1 MKTTYQ
7 IALTLASFAMPAFGQ
22 AAAQSA
28 APGVKVPVY
37 EVVSVHENKADDGNI
52 SFNGTPSGIR
62 LSGVPLVELLKD
74 AYGLR
79 YSTDE
84 QVIGLPAWAKAKRW
98 DIDAKVGED
107 DVAAYRKLT
116 REQRDEMMQALLEDR
131 FKLKAHRETTE
142 GPVYDLVIGKHGSKL
157 TPTNPEVNGPAGS
170 RVSGCKQGCMSSS
183 NGHLE
188 AKGVELKDI
197 AAFLTNE
204 TQRTV
209 LDKTGL
215 AGDYDFTIDWTST
228 RWGPPDAANKP
239 GAPPEIFTAIQ
250 EQLGLKLEAAKG
262 PVDSVVVDHVEEPSA
277 N

>member
-1 MKTTYQ
+1 MNKFF
-7 IALTLASFAMPAFGQ
+7 AVLLGFGSLT
-22 AAAQSA
+22 AAALAQAS
-28 APGVKVPVY
+28 APGPAIKVPVY
-37 EVVSVHENKADDGNI
+37 EVVSVRENKADDGNI

-62 LSGVPLVELLKD
+62 LSGVPMVALLKD

-98 DIDAKVGED
+98 DIDAKVGD
-107 DVAAYRKLT
+107 DDLAVYRKLT
-116 REQRDEMMQALLEDR
+116 REQRDEMMQTLLEDR
-131 FKLKAHRETTE
+131 FKLKAHRATTE
-142 GPVYDLVIGKHGSKL
+142 GPVYDLVVGKRGSRL
-157 TPTNPEVNGPAGS
+157 TPNNPEVNGPAGS
-170 RVSGCKQGCMSSS
+170 RVSGCKKGCMSSNDS
-183 NGHLE
+183 HLE

-209 LDKTGL
+209 IDKTEL
-215 AGDYDFTIDWTST
+215 TGDYDFTLDWTST
-228 RWGPPDAANKP
+228 RYGPPDAANKP

-262 PVDSVVVDHVEEPSA
+262 PVDSVMVDHIEEPSA

>member
-28 APGVKVPVY
+28 APGFKVPVY

-142 GPVYDLVIGKHGSKL
+142 GPVYDLVVGKHGSKL

-215 AGDYDFTIDWTST
+215 TGDYDFTIDWTST

>member
-1 MKTTYQ
+1 MKKLLA
-7 IALTLASFAMPAFGQ
+7 ALLGFGSLTSAALGQ
-22 AAAQSA
+22 APAQA
-28 APGVKVPVY
+28 APLGAGVPVY

-62 LSGVPLVELLKD
+62 LSGVPMVELLKD

-107 DVAAYRKLT
+107 DVAVYSKLT
-116 REQRDEMMQALLEDR
+116 REQRDQMMQALLEDR

-142 GPVYDLVIGKHGSKL
+142 GPVYDLVVGKHGSKL
-157 TPTNPEVNGPAGS
+157 TPNNPEENGPAGS
-170 RVSGCKQGCMSSS
+170 RVSGCKKGCMSSS

-197 AAFLTNE
+197 ASFLTNE

-215 AGDYDFTIDWTST
+215 TGDYDFTIDWTST
-228 RWGPPDAANKP
+228 RWGPPDAASKP
-239 GAPPEIFTAIQ
+239 GAPPEIFTAVQ
-250 EQLGLKLEAAKG
+250 EQLGLRLEAAKG
-262 PVDSVVVDHVEEPSA
+262 PVDSVVVDHIEEPSA